1 MIESRCPWGRKPVCG
16 MWTVRLSCIPTF
28 DGQLLSLQTE
38 LRKYHST
45 AGDPSLAMS
54 GKAKR
59 LVRHRIAGRGKD
71 NEIEDDSPTE
81 GCALLMK
88 NVENALC
95 ARQS

>member
-1 MIESRCPWGRKPVCG
+1 M
-16 MWTVRLSCIPTF
+16 
-28 DGQLLSLQTE
+28 
-38 LRKYHST
+38 

-59 LVRHRIAGRGKD
+59 LVRHRIAGRGRD
-71 NEIEDDSPTE
+71 NEIENDSPTE

-88 NVENALC
+88 NVEHALC

>member
-1 MIESRCPWGRKPVCG
+1 M
-16 MWTVRLSCIPTF
+16 
-28 DGQLLSLQTE
+28 
-38 LRKYHST
+38 
-45 AGDPSLAMS
+45 AMS

>member
-1 MIESRCPWGRKPVCG
+1 M
-16 MWTVRLSCIPTF
+16 
-28 DGQLLSLQTE
+28 
-38 LRKYHST
+38 
-45 AGDPSLAMS
+45 AGDPWLAMS

-59 LVRHRIAGRGKD
+59 LVRRRIAGRRRD

-88 NVENALC
+88 NVEHALC